1 MTAPRRERGE
11 PAADAATSRRNAAA
25 LLLAGALA
33 FLGSAALP
41 PAGRALHAVLVVML
55 GATGVL
61 LVAMAGHQLVAAG
74 RGRTR

>member
-1 MTAPRRERGE
+1 MTVPRLETGE
-11 PAADAATSRRNAAA
+11 PGADAAAARRSAAA

-41 PAGRALHAVLVVML
+41 PAGRALHAVLVVLL

-61 LVAMAGHQLVAAG
+61 LVAMAGYQLVAAG
-74 RGRTR
+74 RRRTR